1 MSSSKNRVDKKLF
14 EEIFKKGKTLKGKYF
29 LLRFFP
35 IDKNQKK
42 STFVVPSSVSKS
54 AVRRNLLKRRGRY
67 VLNLNK
73 NKINSGLGM
82 IFIFNKGSIEAKIQ
96 ELKEDILFIISS
108 VQQRNK

>member
-42 STFVVPSSVSKS
+42 NVLVTFLDEQRSE
-54 AVRRNLLKRRGRY
+54 LRY
-67 VLNLNK
+67 QRLQQPEVL
-73 NKINSGLGM
+73 
-82 IFIFNKGSIEAKIQ
+82 
-96 ELKEDILFIISS
+96 
-108 VQQRNK
+108 